1 MLFLQFL
8 LSLVDELEKLII
20 TFLGVFKKVARFSQ
34 AVIFM
39 VFEVGNTC
47 LLLGAISNV
56 ND

>member
-34 AVIFM
+34 AIIFM